1 MRLLSYLKIIVLLLS
16 LIFASFEIAYA
27 GKDSRPQKN
36 VLLLVSYDVVHPWS
50 ETFVN
55 AVMQQSKNLPY
66 NIRFDVLELNTMR
79 SPDENEYQK
88 RLESRLFNISNNKY
102 DAIITLDDPALD
114 LLLQNKNKLNLSA
127 PVVFAG
133 YEKDSSS
140 LRQKYKNLTGVR
152 QISDVEKTIQQGIKF
167 YPKTRRIL
175 VVCDSSKSSQ
185 VFEENISK
193 LKINGVKIET
203 VNTTD
208 KTIFEISNMIST
220 LDGNTLVLVCPW
232 RGIRENDYQ
241 STPAFGMDIGRLS
254 KKPYLIADISML
266 GFGALGGWVTDPVE
280 HGKHTVWLLEKTLD
294 KKSATDIRIMATKA
308 RPFFDWNVM
317 NQFDLES
324 EKLPAYSFLKNRPIG
339 YWEHYKTQI
348 ISFIIAFIALG
359 GALFSHMYT
368 SLRTSKKTMELI
380 ESFPGRIGVF
390 DEEGNILYLSS
401 ENASE
406 VRLAKHLKEL
416 PNLNYDLF
424 SAEAK
429 KTFENGQRRTYEYDT
444 NGEHRFV
451 IISPLSESLFG
462 KPTAM
467 WFSTDNTELF
477 TARKNAEKAEL
488 EKFESQQKYIQA
500 MRLWDIVINTLPT
513 MFFAKDADDNFR
525 YLLCN
530 DAFAEFVGKERKDII
545 GKTDLEIFGDE
556 KLAMPFVEKDR
567 FAIESDNGLEF
578 EEFCLDSNGMQR
590 CYKTIKVPYTDAGKR
605 MLIGV
610 STDIT
615 ELNALYKMQK
625 AMTACMEFIFAKDD
639 PQGSISF
646 ALKTLGEQTDAS
658 RCVIFKL
665 EDDHKY
671 LHSHSEFV
679 ANGREKIFD
688 RIELPEDE
696 IYTEDNKVWTAYED
710 LSEQA
715 KSFGSKWETLIKE
728 NKISAMY
735 VNRISIKE
743 KFWGYIVL
751 FYENE
756 IPDESR
762 KQTMRPFSRFI
773 EVIIEREFSQ
783 MQILSALEQA
793 REANRAKSYFIAS
806 VSHEIR
812 TPLNTVIGLS
822 ELLRNSTVSEEEQKQ
837 YLESIVYGGNALL
850 QLINDVLDLSK
861 LEAGQMNIVS
871 EFCNL
876 LEIADGVRRLFQHK
890 ASEKNIELQIDIPI
904 DMPMLLFDRM
914 RIRQILLNLLGNAV
928 KFTSKGFIKIWAK
941 FEKIDEQFCTL
952 TFAVSDTGTGIAQE
966 DIANLMNPF
975 VQLGNGRGNDDFNRG
990 TGLGLP
996 ISKRLAEK
1004 MGGELWIK
1012 SRLGEGSTFGV
1023 TINSIRYSPKKQTT
1037 AIPESSVVA
1046 SGVDKNI
1053 SLLIVDD
1060 VDMNRKVLKA
1070 MCAKMGVVDIE
1081 TASSAKEA
1089 LAILQTRK
1097 FSLVLTD
1104 IWMPEMSGEDFARE
1118 IRKVRNYDDIP
1129 IVAVTADIEARGNF
1143 DVNVFSGI
1151 LLKPITIAK
1160 INKIIAYAQNPTQ
1173 ANLVNELEK

>member
-1 MRLLSYLKIIVLLLS
+1 MRLLSYLKTIVLLYFF
-16 LIFASFEIAYA
+16 IFASFEIAHA
-27 GKDSRPQKN
+27 EKDKRPQKN
-36 VLLLVSYDVVHPWS
+36 VLLLVSYDIVHPWS
-50 ETFVN
+50 ETFIN

-66 NIRFDVLELNTMR
+66 NVRFDVLELNTMR
-79 SPDENEYQK
+79 SADENEYQK

-114 LLLQNKNKLNLSA
+114 LLLQNKNKFNLSA

-133 YEKDSSS
+133 YEKESSN
-140 LRQKYKNLTGVR
+140 LRQKYRNLTGVR
-152 QISDVEKTIQQGIKF
+152 QISEVEKTIHQGIKF
-167 YPKTRRIL
+167 YPKTKRIL
-175 VVCDSSKSSQ
+175 VVCDSSKSSKA
-185 VFEENISK
+185 FEENISK

-208 KTIFEISNMIST
+208 KTILEICKEINK
-220 LDGNTLVLVCPW
+220 LDDNTLVLICPW

-241 STPAFGMDIGRLS
+241 STSAFGMDIGRLS

-280 HGKHTVWLLEKTLD
+280 HGKHTVWLLEETL
-294 KKSATDIRIMATKA
+294 KKNSAKDVKFMLTKS

-317 NQFDLES
+317 NQFDLEP
-324 EKLPAYSFLKNRPIG
+324 EKLPAYSFLKNRPISH
-339 YWEHYKTQI
+339 WEHYKTQI
-348 ISFIIAFIALG
+348 ISFIIVFIALG
-359 GALFSHMYT
+359 VALFSHMYT
-368 SLRTSKKTMELI
+368 SLRASKKTMELI

-416 PNLNYDLF
+416 PNLNYALF

-451 IISPLSESLFG
+451 IIYPLSESLFG

-477 TARKNAEKAEL
+477 TARQSAKQAEL

-500 MRLWDIVINTLPT
+500 MRLWDIVINTLPI
-513 MFFAKDADDNFR
+513 MFFAKDADDNFK

-530 DAFAEFVGKERKDII
+530 DAFAEFIGKEKKDII
-545 GKTDLEIFGDE
+545 GKTDLEIFSDK
-556 KLAMPFVEKDR
+556 KLALSFIEKDK
-567 FAIESDNGLEF
+567 FAIESENGCEF
-578 EEFCLDSNGMQR
+578 EEFCLDAKGIQR
-590 CYKTIKVPYTDAGKR
+590 CYKKIKVPYLDTGKR

-665 EDDHKY
+665 EDDKKY
-671 LHSHSEFV
+671 LRPYSEYV
-679 ANGREKIFD
+679 ASGREKIFD
-688 RIELPEDE
+688 KIEVPEDE

-710 LSEQA
+710 LPEQA
-715 KSFGSKWETLIKE
+715 KSFGLKWNALIKD
-728 NKISAMY
+728 NKIVAMY
-735 VNRISIKE
+735 VNRISIKG

-756 IPDESR
+756 IPDEAR

-861 LEAGQMNIVS
+861 LEAGKMNITP
-871 EFCNL
+871 EFCDL
-876 LEIADGVRRLFQHK
+876 SEIVDGVKRLFQHK
-890 ASEKNIELQIDIPI
+890 ASEKNIELQVDIPA

-941 FEKIDEQFCTL
+941 FEKIDEQFCAL
-952 TFAVSDTGTGIAQE
+952 TFAVNDTGTGIAQE
-966 DIANLMNPF
+966 DIADLMNPF
-975 VQLGNGRGNDDFNRG
+975 VQLDNGRSTDGVNRG

-1004 MGGELWIK
+1004 MGGELWIESMVGK
-1012 SRLGEGSTFGV
+1012 GSTFGI
-1023 TINSIRYSPKKQTT
+1023 TIKSIRYSPKKQPK
-1037 AIPESSVVA
+1037 AISESSVVA

-1081 TASSAKEA
+1081 TASSAQEA
-1089 LAILQTRK
+1089 LAILQARK

-1104 IWMPEMSGEDFARE
+1104 IWMPEMSGEDLAHE
-1118 IRKVRNYDDIP
+1118 IRKVRDYDDIP
-1129 IVAVTADIEARGNF
+1129 IVAVTADIEVGGNF

-1160 INKIIAYAQNPTQ
+1160 IKKIIAYAQNPIQ
-1173 ANLVNELEK
+1173 ANIVNELEK